1 MRGTFVASANESV
14 VSGTCFPYQMQDFL
28 DLLTGPPRL
37 REKRAADD
45 RRYGHW
51 DLEAPQRILYVTSEI
66 ADFVKAGGLGEVSAA
81 LPRSLRQ
88 QYDVRILIPGYR
100 QVLERYDDLPVVGRL
115 PAAFGLPACD
125 IGRLDTPDGL
135 ILYVLLCPDLYD
147 REGSPYGD
155 AAGLDWS
162 DNDVRFARLALA
174 AAEIAC
180 GVRDLA
186 WTPDL
191 LHLNDWTSALT
202 PGYLA
207 WRGRPLPSVLTIH
220 NLAYQG
226 LFERER
232 LSRLG
237 VPESAFQIEGVE
249 FYGKLSFLKAGIVY
263 SSHVT
268 TVSSTYAREITTP
281 ELGCGLDGLLRVRAD
296 EGRLTGILNGIDESW
311 DPRTDPYLASPF
323 EAENLKGKAA
333 NRDEVRKEFGL
344 AVSRGPLFAVVSR
357 LVHQKGVDLAIEA
370 AETIVRDGG
379 QIVVTGRGEGE
390 LEQSLEKLA
399 RALSRPGRRQAR
411 LRGGDGAAD
420 VCRQRFPPDAVA
432 LRALRPVADVCPEI
446 RLAADRAPHRRPRRH
461 DRGRGDGLPLPRAAR
476 SASFSARSTGRSTP
490 SARAR
495 SSTPCAAPRWAA
507 TTPGSARPSATSGST
522 TGR

>member
-1 MRGTFVASANESV
+1 MRGTFVASADESV
-14 VSGTCFPYQMQDFL
+14 GTCFPYQMQDSL

-37 REKRAADD
+37 PDD
-45 RRYGHW
+45 RRYGHR

-115 PAAFGLPACD
+115 PAAFGLPACE

-162 DNDVRFARLALA
+162 DNDVRLARLALA

-226 LFERER
+226 LFEAER

-249 FYGKLSFLKAGIVY
+249 FYGKLSFLKAGIY
-263 SSHVT
+263 YASHVT

-281 ELGCGLDGLLRVRAD
+281 EFGCGLDGLLRVRAD
-296 EGRLTGILNGIDESW
+296 QGRLSGVLNGIDESW
-311 DPRTDPYLASPF
+311 EPRTDPSLAHPF
-323 EAENLKGKAA
+323 DEHDLSGRQRNTAEARHLYAGSDFLLMPSRFEPCGLSQMYAQRYGSLPVAHQTG
-333 NRDEVRKEFGL
+333 GL
-344 AVSRGPLFAVVSR
+344 ADTIEDGVNGLLFREPSPEG
-357 LVHQKGVDLAIEA
+357 LMEGV
-370 AETIVRDGG
+370 
-379 QIVVTGRGEGE
+379 
-390 LEQSLEKLA
+390 A
-399 RALSRPGRRQAR
+399 RALDVYGSMPR
-411 LRGGDGAAD
+411 LNRM
-420 VCRQRFPPDAVA
+420 
-432 LRALRPVADVCPEI
+432 
-446 RLAADRAPHRRPRRH
+446 
-461 DRGRGDGLPLPRAAR
+461 
-476 SASFSARSTGRSTP
+476 
-490 SARAR
+490 
-495 SSTPCAAPRWAA
+495 
-507 TTPGSARPSATSGST
+507 
-522 TGR
+522 